1 MKILI
6 VDDNA
11 AIREI
16 IRDILAGEGHTVR
29 SSWTPGSVARTVSM
43 SWRRW
48 ILRSPRR
55 PCASSFS
62 RDPGT

>member
-29 SSWTPGSVARTVSM
+29 TASTISEAPEPASVTANRAA
-43 SWRRW
+43 
-48 ILRSPRR
+48 SPCR
-55 PCASSFS
+55 
-62 RDPGT
+62 